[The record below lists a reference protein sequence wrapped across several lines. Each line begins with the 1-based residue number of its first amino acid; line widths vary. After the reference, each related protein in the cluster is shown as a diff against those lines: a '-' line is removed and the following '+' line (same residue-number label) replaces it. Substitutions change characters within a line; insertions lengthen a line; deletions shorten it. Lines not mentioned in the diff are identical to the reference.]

1 MDNDNIRFS
10 LSLSQKENDVI
21 CEIAESEGRSK
32 QKQIQWIIRQFIK
45 NKIKWYKYKDMEYIL
60 KFLGKKIV
68 WEDDSEVDDEK

>member
-45 NKIKWYKYKDMEYIL
+45 NKIK
-60 KFLGKKIV
+60 
-68 WEDDSEVDDEK
+68 